1 MKGVHV
7 VLRWALAG
15 ALLVVLGVGVVPTIL
30 KETALATPPASC
42 DLPIYQDSL
51 DSNWQDWS
59 WNGTYNFADT
69 GQVYAGSFSIG
80 ATITQAYGGLSVRHD
95 PGIPGSSYASIVF
108 WVHGGSS
115 GVRQLQVTVQT
126 MDSGGETI
134 GFPVNVLAGQWTQV
148 VVPLSEIGSPSTVK
162 RINIKDNS
170 GGPQP
175 TFYVDELCLSN
186 STPPPPPA
194 GCELPIYLEA
204 LAPSWQNWSW
214 DGTYNFADTG
224 QVYAGSFSIG
234 ATITQA
240 YGGLSVRHDPGIPGS
255 SYASIVFWV
264 HGGSSG
270 VRQLQVTVQ
279 TMDSGGETIGSPF
292 SAPAGQWTQV
302 VVPLSAL
309 GSPSTVKRIN
319 IKDNSGGPQ
328 PTFYVD
334 NVCLSTSLTPT
345 PTPTNTPTPT
355 STPTNTPTPPGP
367 TPTPGG
373 PTPTPTPPSTSCS
386 LPIYQDVLDP
396 NWQNWSWNGTY
407 NFADTGQVYAG
418 NVSIGATITQ
428 AYGGL
433 SVRHDSGIPGSSYA
447 SIVFWVHGGSS
458 GVRQLQVTVQTM
470 DSGGETI
477 GFPVNVLAGQWTQVV
492 VPLSEIGSPSTVKR
506 INIKDN
512 SGGPQPTF
520 YVDELCLSNSTPP
533 PPPAGC
539 ELPIYLEALA
549 PSWQNWSW
557 DGTYNFADT
566 GQVYAGSF
574 SIGATITQAYGGLSL
589 RHNPGIP
596 GSSYASIVFW
606 VHGGSSGVRQLQVT
620 VQTMDSGGE
629 TIGSPFSAPA
639 GQWTQVVVPLS
650 ALGSPSTVK
659 RINIKDN
666 SGGPQPTFYVDNV
679 CLSTSLTPTP
689 TPTNTPTPT
698 STPTNTPT
706 PPGPTPT
713 PGGPTPT
720 PTPPS
725 TSCSLPIYQD
735 VLDPNWQNWSWNG
748 TYNFAATGQVYAGN
762 VSIGATITQAY
773 GGLSVR
779 HATGISGNLYT
790 SVVFWI
796 HGGASGSGVR
806 QLQVVVQTGDNYA
819 NEPGYPINILPNQWT
834 QVIVPLSAIGNP
846 ATIKRINIQDNSG
859 APQPTFYVDE
869 LCLSSVATPPPPPL
883 GCSVPVYLEALA
895 PNWQNWSWNGTYN
908 LAETAQALGSF
919 SIGATITQPYGGLS
933 LRHDP
938 GIPGGGYVSIVFWIH
953 GGAAGTRQLQ
963 VFVQTQDTGGDT
975 PAMAFNAPAGQ
986 WTQVIVPLSALGNP
1000 SLIKRINIQ
1009 DRSSAGQ
1016 PTFYVDNVCL
1026 SASLLPPPPPP
1037 PPPPGPTPPPPPPP
1051 PGRFPGVPGCAYTLY
1066 DDALADGWDDWSWN
1080 TNVNRGHPYALSG
1093 RSLAWQYREG
1103 YAGLSLRSPQ
1113 PLPGRDYDAVSF
1125 WINGGEDPGTRQIV
1139 FLIQSADDGGESR
1152 RFHIDVPPRTWV
1164 PITIPL
1170 AALGNPPLIKRVNF
1184 QERTGQKQFPI
1195 FADNICFLRGKEGLD
1210 LSGLVDL
1217 QPGDFLLFDEATRED
1232 VDNWSWDSEVSF
1244 ANASPAVGLRSVAVK
1259 HLKQYGGFS
1268 LRLRAPL
1275 DAGQYGGIVFR
1286 AHGGEQRSRQMQVW
1300 IQETDDGGD
1309 SKKVAF
1315 ELRGGEWQ
1323 EIVVPLRSLGNPK
1336 AIKRI
1341 NIQDLSAKPQTFYL
1355 DSLYI
1360 ARELGAGAALSVIP
1374 ASGQAQ
1380 PQARAPAATGALPAE
1395 LTVYGDALAAGWEN
1409 WSWNT
1414 QVNFANAQPALG
1426 RRSVAVSYGEPFAG
1440 FSLRAPAPID
1450 AQRYSGIVFWVH
1462 GGESGERALR
1472 FYIQQ
1477 SDSGGESRVAQ
1488 FEAPAGTWTPITI
1501 ALSSLGNLQT
1511 IKRLTIQDNSGER
1524 QPTFYVDNIRL
1535 VSGPLEGALSIPLT
1549 GPTEEGGYIVY
1560 SDVLADG
1567 WENWSWESQVDF
1579 ASREPVFAGRRAIAV
1594 QMPNGNGG
1602 LSLRAPITL
1611 DGEAYSAIRLRLR
1624 GAKPEPRQM
1633 QIYFHSADESGNEG
1647 PGFVFQL
1654 AGSQW
1659 ITLRVPLAQLGNLKT
1674 IKRINVQDLGGSS
1687 PLSFYV
1693 DEIEL
1698 LPRTQAQVAMMRS
1711 PHYTIFANLL
1721 AREWRDASQGAQV
1734 SFIESQVVRR
1744 MYAIAVQLTQPDGKF
1759 RVEPRQPLD
1768 VGEFKS
1774 LSFYVHGGEA
1784 GPRTLRLTLYA
1795 APDRPAIQQT
1805 FQAVPGE
1812 WTQVEVA
1819 LEKLG
1824 TLVALEIA
1832 AEDGQP
1838 QPTFYLEDIRL
1849 IR

>member
-15 ALLVVLGVGVVPTIL
+15 ALLVVLGVGVMPTIL

-42 DLPIYQDSL
+42 DLPIYQDNLAAGWS
-51 DSNWQDWS
+51 DAS
-59 WNGTYNFADT
+59 WNGSYNFAETAPSPVYTGSFSIGATITSSYGALSVLHVSGISSSPPYTSVVFWIHGGDSGSGVRQLQVLVWANDSSSGEPPFQINVLPDQWTQVVVPLSAVGSPTTITRISIQDT
-69 GQVYAGSFSIG
+69 TGKAQPTFYVDELCLSKAPPPPPPAGCDAPIYLEALAPNWQNASWDGSYNFAETAPAPVYAGSFSIG
-80 ATITQAYGGLSVRHD
+80 ATITSTTYGALSVKST
-95 PGIPGSSYASIVF
+95 IPGGVSTSLYSSVVF
-108 WVHGGSS
+108 WINGGDSGS
-115 GVRQLQVTVQT
+115 GVRQLQVILQVGNSYN
-126 MDSGGETI
+126 DEPPFYI
-134 GFPVNVLAGQWTQV
+134 NVLPNQWTQV
-148 VVPLSEIGSPSTVK
+148 IVPFSAVGDPSAITQISIQDTTG
-162 RINIKDNS
+162 RA
-170 GGPQP
+170 QP
-175 TFYVDELCLSN
+175 TFYVDNLCLS
-186 STPPPPPA
+186 TTPPPPPPA
-194 GCELPIYLEA
+194 GCDAPIYLEA
-204 LAPSWQNWSW
+204 LAPNWQNASW
-214 DGTYNFADTG
+214 DGSYNFAETAPAP
-224 QVYAGSFSIG
+224 VYAGSFSIG
-234 ATITQA
+234 ATITSTT
-240 YGGLSVRHDPGIPGS
+240 YGALSVKSTIPGGVSTSLYS
-255 SYASIVFWV
+255 SVVFWIN
-264 HGGSSG
+264 GGASGSG
-270 VRQLQVTVQ
+270 VRQLQVILQV
-279 TMDSGGETIGSPF
+279 GSTYNYEPPF
-292 SAPAGQWTQV
+292 YINVLPNQWTQV
-302 VVPLSAL
+302 IVPFSAV
-309 GSPSTVKRIN
+309 GNPSFITQIS
-319 IKDNSGGPQ
+319 IQDITGGPQ

-334 NVCLSTSLTPT
+334 N
-345 PTPTNTPTPT
+345 
-355 STPTNTPTPPGP
+355 
-367 TPTPGG
+367 
-373 PTPTPTPPSTSCS
+373 
-386 LPIYQDVLDP
+386 
-396 NWQNWSWNGTY
+396 
-407 NFADTGQVYAG
+407 
-418 NVSIGATITQ
+418 
-428 AYGGL
+428 
-433 SVRHDSGIPGSSYA
+433 
-447 SIVFWVHGGSS
+447 
-458 GVRQLQVTVQTM
+458 
-470 DSGGETI
+470 
-477 GFPVNVLAGQWTQVV
+477 
-492 VPLSEIGSPSTVKR
+492 
-506 INIKDN
+506 
-512 SGGPQPTF
+512 
-520 YVDELCLSNSTPP
+520 LCLSSTTTPP

-539 ELPIYLEALA
+539 DLPIYLEALA
-549 PSWQNWSW
+549 PNWQNSSW
-557 DGTYNFADT
+557 DGSYNFAET
-566 GQVYAGSF
+566 APVYAGSF
-574 SIGATITQAYGGLSL
+574 SIGATITNAYGALSVK
-589 RHNPGIP
+589 RTTAIP
-596 GSSYASIVFW
+596 VGTYVSVVFW
-606 VHGGSSGVRQLQVT
+606 IHGGSSGTRQLQVIAQVGNT
-620 VQTMDSGGE
+620 YNGE
-629 TIGSPFSAPA
+629 PPVNVNAPSN
-639 GQWTQVVVPLS
+639 QWTPVVIPLS
-650 ALGSPSTVK
+650 ALGNPSFITQLSIQD
-659 RINIKDN
+659 RTGN
-666 SGGPQPTFYVDNV
+666 PQPTFYVDN
-679 CLSTSLTPTP
+679 L
-689 TPTNTPTPT
+689 
-698 STPTNTPT
+698 
-706 PPGPTPT
+706 
-713 PGGPTPT
+713 
-720 PTPPS
+720 
-725 TSCSLPIYQD
+725 
-735 VLDPNWQNWSWNG
+735 
-748 TYNFAATGQVYAGN
+748 
-762 VSIGATITQAY
+762 
-773 GGLSVR
+773 
-779 HATGISGNLYT
+779 
-790 SVVFWI
+790 
-796 HGGASGSGVR
+796 
-806 QLQVVVQTGDNYA
+806 
-819 NEPGYPINILPNQWT
+819 
-834 QVIVPLSAIGNP
+834 
-846 ATIKRINIQDNSG
+846 
-859 APQPTFYVDE
+859 
-869 LCLSSVATPPPPPL
+869 
-883 GCSVPVYLEALA
+883 
-895 PNWQNWSWNGTYN
+895 
-908 LAETAQALGSF
+908 
-919 SIGATITQPYGGLS
+919 
-933 LRHDP
+933 
-938 GIPGGGYVSIVFWIH
+938 
-953 GGAAGTRQLQ
+953 
-963 VFVQTQDTGGDT
+963 
-975 PAMAFNAPAGQ
+975 
-986 WTQVIVPLSALGNP
+986 
-1000 SLIKRINIQ
+1000 
-1009 DRSSAGQ
+1009 
-1016 PTFYVDNVCL
+1016 CL

-1037 PPPPGPTPPPPPPP
+1037 PPPPGPPPPPPPPP
-1051 PGRFPGVPGCAYTLY
+1051 PGRIPGVPGCAYTLY

-1080 TNVNRGHPYALSG
+1080 SNVNRGHPYALSG

-1103 YAGLSLRSPQ
+1103 YAGLSMRSPQ

-1210 LSGLVDL
+1210 LSGLLAL

-1286 AHGGEQRSRQMQVW
+1286 AHGGDQRSRQMQVW
-1300 IQETDDGGD
+1300 IQEADDGGD

-1323 EIVVPLRSLGNPK
+1323 EIVVPLSSLGNPK

-1450 AQRYSGIVFWVH
+1450 AQRYSGIAFWVH

-1698 LPRTQAQVAMMRS
+1698 LPRTQTQLAMMRS

-1784 GPRTLRLTLYA
+1784 GPRTLRLALYT

-1838 QPTFYLEDIRL
+1838 QPTFYLEDVRL
-1849 IR
+1849 VR